1 MNVSK
6 NSSSGQKLQ
15 LLDLPG
21 DLVLFCLE
29 FGDVRM
35 AIAFAQVSGKMKNL
49 VQTKEGN
56 LLWEALLARRF
67 TGYSMLNKS
76 LRPSC
81 FRDEYMSRVSSP
93 RVGDCVEVLWQGKF
107 YSHSLGEHGTMGFEG
122 KAWWQAS
129 IVAREPD
136 SSSQVDSAIIPNS
149 PNGRQ
154 FYYKAH
160 FPGWEAKWDE
170 WIARTQI
177 RWPKPLD
184 HNSHIEIDVGDH
196 VEVMLES
203 VRVPSVW
210 MEGDV
215 KKVTIDIDGVELFLV
230 TGMKRPRHIWV
241 RRDNLRLLYKKVR
254 DHKEACVPCF
264 PSLFASACSTFSGNA
279 RSTPPIQ
286 RANIEAAPAG
296 GGRGCATM

>member
-1 MNVSK
+1 
-6 NSSSGQKLQ
+6 
-15 LLDLPG
+15 
-21 DLVLFCLE
+21 
-29 FGDVRM
+29 
-35 AIAFAQVSGKMKNL
+35 
-49 VQTKEGN
+49 
-56 LLWEALLARRF
+56 
-67 TGYSMLNKS
+67 
-76 LRPSC
+76 
-81 FRDEYMSRVSSP
+81 
-93 RVGDCVEVLWQGKF
+93 
-107 YSHSLGEHGTMGFEG
+107 
-122 KAWWQAS
+122 
-129 IVAREPD
+129 
-136 SSSQVDSAIIPNS
+136 
-149 PNGRQ
+149 
-154 FYYKAH
+154 
-160 FPGWEAKWDE
+160 
-170 WIARTQI
+170 
-177 RWPKPLD
+177 
-184 HNSHIEIDVGDH
+184 